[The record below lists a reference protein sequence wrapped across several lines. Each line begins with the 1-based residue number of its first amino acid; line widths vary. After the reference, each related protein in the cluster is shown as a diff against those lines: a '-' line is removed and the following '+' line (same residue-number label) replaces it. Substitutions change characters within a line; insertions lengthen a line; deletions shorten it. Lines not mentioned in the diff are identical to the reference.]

1 MGCVRRVGGWMQK
14 DITRIL
20 FEAMLDKS
28 LRDLNSNSRRAVRNL
43 VDMGVHFSKGR
54 FQKYFLSCV
63 QTMLQNEESAYYD
76 LITDMTEHVDRKI
89 LFTFGMNL
97 GYNGCTK
104 GAKVIREVEKK
115 NGYNVPWALSLW
127 VDQEKMLHT
136 PDTYQQIIRQGSE
149 LGIYVYLL
157 FLENGQAETL
167 LPLLKAWPD
176 CAFVLFLKN
185 TEISDEFVE
194 AVRRCSNT
202 MISIYADGQTDT
214 VCERLRENRLL
225 YGLHY
230 GYGEADR
237 EKLLKGKWL
246 EENLEK
252 RPYFTFLI
260 PDDSCGE
267 QLQEDVYQQILSVRN
282 SQSHAVFCIELK
294 RDLQR
299 IDAAISEDA
308 CLLGFNGDGSIR
320 TCKGTESGA
329 DRNIFVNGLEEVL
342 RFSAPRER

>member
-1 MGCVRRVGGWMQK
+1 MQK

-20 FEAMLDKS
+20 IEAMLDKS

-149 LGIYVYLL
+149 LEIYVYLL
-157 FLENGQAETL
+157 FLENGQAGL
-167 LPLLKAWPD
+167 
-176 CAFVLFLKN
+176 
-185 TEISDEFVE
+185 
-194 AVRRCSNT
+194 
-202 MISIYADGQTDT
+202 
-214 VCERLRENRLL
+214 RLCPVS
-225 YGLHY
+225 
-230 GYGEADR
+230 
-237 EKLLKGKWL
+237 EK
-246 EENLEK
+246 
-252 RPYFTFLI
+252 Y
-260 PDDSCGE
+260 
-267 QLQEDVYQQILSVRN
+267 
-282 SQSHAVFCIELK
+282 
-294 RDLQR
+294 RD
-299 IDAAISEDA
+299 
-308 CLLGFNGDGSIR
+308 IR
-320 TCKGTESGA
+320 
-329 DRNIFVNGLEEVL
+329 
-342 RFSAPRER
+342 